1 MDDLSIVLRNWRR
14 ATGLKQSALAV
25 LLGVSQATVSRWE
38 NGLDEPTAAV
48 YAKLRS
54 LVDEQSHTKL
64 RIEAGIIEKQPGV
77 RALVDWDGMTL
88 LATTPTYKLIWPE
101 IVAAEGQRLADH
113 LVDQSRDLFHDDA
126 ISQAV
131 RREEIAMIAGVSDR
145 HLNGFNNLTFR
156 HYWAVTPKKIG
167 TRHLAEIS
175 FEACEPDAELGLRH
189 ILRLDEIG

>member
-1 MDDLSIVLRNWRR
+1 MNDISVVIRSWRR
-14 ATGLKQSALAV
+14 ATGLKQGALAI

-54 LVDEQSHTKL
+54 LVDEQSHLKL
-64 RIEAGIIEKQPGV
+64 RIEARVIERQPGV

-101 IVAAEGQRLADH
+101 IVAAEGQRLADY

-126 ISQAV
+126 MAQAV
-131 RREEIAMIAGVSDR
+131 RREEIAMITGVSDR

-156 HYWAVTPKKIG
+156 HYWTVAHKKIG

-189 ILRLDEIG
+189 ILRVDEIG